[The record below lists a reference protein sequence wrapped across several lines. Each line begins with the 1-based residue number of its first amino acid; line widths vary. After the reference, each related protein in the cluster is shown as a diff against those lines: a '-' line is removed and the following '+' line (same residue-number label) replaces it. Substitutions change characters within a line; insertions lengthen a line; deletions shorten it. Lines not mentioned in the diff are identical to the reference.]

1 MKGENLM
8 KKILFV
14 INNLEIGG
22 VQSSLLNLIEEIKAL
37 YDVTI
42 LTFYYNRN
50 YLTRVPSDIKIISLN
65 SPFKYLGMSNNQAK
79 KNIFSFIG
87 RSFFYLLTRLFGR
100 HFAIKLM
107 SLFQKKLKGYDYA
120 ISFLHEGDPKLFYG
134 GTNEFVLNKV
144 ESVYKVTWLHC
155 DFTKMNAVNSN
166 TKNVYD
172 KFDKIVACSNG
183 CKKAFLTCYPEMDCK
198 TIVIRNCNNYPRIL
212 KLSEKSI
219 EFNKDVVNILTVAR
233 LSEEKRIDRGL
244 YAIKY
249 CIEKGLKINYHIIGG
264 GNKEK
269 YLVNLSNEL
278 KINENVY
285 FYGNQSNPYQYIK
298 NADLLLVT
306 SEHEAAPMVINE
318 AVFLG
323 VPILSTE
330 TLSSY
335 EMITEKKVGIV
346 CKNNQESITKALYSF
361 LTNRDYF
368 ETLKIEISKLEFSN
382 LNIIDDFKRFFN

>member
-1 MKGENLM
+1 M